1 MLIRRFAGAA
11 AAAWLLAG
19 CSWFTSFDEQ
29 TSRYPGSAGPGER
42 EQFAALPGYLS
53 DENIALEANRERV
66 TAPPVP
72 LPRAKPIP
80 PVPTAR
86 PAQRV
91 VLTLADIHKNAPFT
105 AMPPLSASID
115 PANRTLADVLRDH
128 AWRQA
133 TSRKL
138 ALLLRSATLR

>member
-1 MLIRRFAGAA
+1 MLIRRFAAAA

-53 DENIALEANRERV
+53 DENFALEANEEQV
-66 TAPPVP
+66 TAPPMP
-72 LPRAKPIP
+72 MPRAKPIP
-80 PVPTAR
+80 PVQTAR
-86 PAQRV
+86 PAKRV
-91 VLTLADIHKNAPFT
+91 VLTLANILKNASFT

-115 PANRTLADVLRDH
+115 PANHTLADVLKDH

-138 ALLLRSATLR
+138 EHLLR

>member
-1 MLIRRFAGAA
+1 MLIRRFAAAA

-53 DENIALEANRERV
+53 DENFALEANEEQV

-72 LPRAKPIP
+72 MPRAKPAQ
-80 PVPTAR
+80 PVRSVAR
-86 PAQRV
+86 GKPV
-91 VLTLADIHKNAPFT
+91 SITLADILKNASFT

-115 PANRTLADVLRDH
+115 PANHTLADVLKDH

-138 ALLLRSATLR
+138 EHLLR